1 MLRQIKQA
9 WFPSSFFHLF
19 MIHFLMEITTGS
31 STAWCCVFSRCAKS
45 TCVSKTIGY
54 GVPITHEGVTLIG
67 CTVYNAKRD
76 GLLSVNTIYW
86 LSGACAHSTGC
97 EERCS
102 SLSLVDWNTE
112 QGRGQDIDEFDENE
126 ICWSYICYMKTGRRK
141 AGGLV
146 AIYECDEWWT
156 RRGRGGW
163 DEK

>member
-9 WFPSSFFHLF
+9 WFSPFFLSSFHDIFSWWRSPLNHRP
-19 MIHFLMEITTGS
+19 IDAAS
-31 STAWCCVFSRCAKS
+31 SAAVQSLSAFPKRQVMS
-45 TCVSKTIGY
+45 
-54 GVPITHEGVTLIG
+54 PITHEGVTLIG
-67 CTVYNAKRD
+67 CTVYNPKRD
-76 GLLSVNTIYW
+76 GLFAGNTIYW
-86 LSGACAHSTGC
+86 FSGVCAHSTGC